1 MIKKNFG
8 LGCAVLHRKKS
19 KKIHMCKM
27 EKIFWMRRV
36 LNSHHL
42 ACKDGA
48 LDHSATKVIY
58 LYCVTSE
65 LIKQVISLIPIT
77 QRPDKYKATGLG
89 QRGARLSLTSICPH
103 NFIPS
108 RESGFDLPKSPKHCQ
123 NRGRLKI

>member
-1 MIKKNFG
+1 MRFCTEKNP
-8 LGCAVLHRKKS
+8 
-19 KKIHMCKM
+19 KKIRTCKM
-27 EKIFWMRRV
+27 EKNFWMRRV

-48 LDHSATKVIY
+48 LDHLATKVIY
-58 LYCVTSE
+58 LYCVKSE

-89 QRGARLSLTSICPH
+89 QCEARLLLTSICPH

-108 RESGFDLPKSPKHCQ
+108 CESVFDLPKSPKHCQ
-123 NRGRLKI
+123 NHGQPKI